1 MHVAARGAAG
11 PAAGSAPG
19 TGPDRTTRGSRR
31 VEHSTNRLA
40 SLAAQQTQAHAAD
53 PHDPRRFRFHD
64 PGGEL
69 MVRDVV
75 IFDTTL
81 RDGEQAPGNTM
92 TPEEKLQLARQLD
105 ALNVDV
111 IEAGFAAGASVG
123 ATRAP
128 GPSICRTRSGT
139 RSPSSTSGCFG
150 PCANASPVRVASRS
164 PPTATTTSAS
174 PSPTRSRRS
183 RPGRGRWNAP

>member
-19 TGPDRTTRGSRR
+19 TDPDRTTRGPRR

-92 TPEEKLQLARQLD
+92 TPEEKLQMARQLD

-111 IEAGFAAGASVG
+111 IEAGFPPASAGALPG
-123 ATRAP
+123 APDNPARARRP
-128 GPSICRTRSGT
+128 
-139 RSPSSTSGCFG
+139 
-150 PCANASPVRVASRS
+150 A
-164 PPTATTTSAS
+164 PP
-174 PSPTRSRRS
+174 PP
-183 RPGRGRWNAP
+183 APR